1 MTRLVALEIGG
12 ETTPWTS
19 IGLQV
24 VDGASR
30 IADVEL
36 RFTHGSP
43 GISGWVFSAGTF
55 HGEPVRSSVSTE
67 VNGIPTTII
76 PADGPSVSGPSP
88 FGPTVAVGLDHVVV
102 NTADPEAFR
111 SAIADVLGLELR
123 RVRPIGNG
131 REQWFYKPE
140 NTVIEVVTS
149 PDMPAGPARLWGA
162 VASVEDVDVLA
173 STLGDGLVSTP
184 KQAVQPGRRIATVRE
199 AAGLG
204 LPFALM
210 TPHQR

>member
-19 IGLQV
+19 IGV
-24 VDGASR
+24 PVADGIGR
-30 IADVEL
+30 VADVEL
-36 RFTHGSP
+36 RFVGGPP
-43 GISGWVFSAGTF
+43 GISGWVFAVDTLQ
-55 HGEPVRSSVSTE
+55 GEPVRGE
-67 VNGIPTTII
+67 VHTDVCGIPTTIVPGTGR
-76 PADGPSVSGPSP
+76 PAAGPSP
-88 FGPTVAVGLDHVVV
+88 FGATVAVALDHVVV

-111 SAIADVLGLELR
+111 GAVTDVLGLELR

-131 REQWFYKPE
+131 REQWFFKPE

-204 LPFALM
+204 VPFALM

>member
-19 IGLQV
+19 IGLRLA
-24 VDGASR
+24 DGACR

-43 GISGWVFSAGTF
+43 GISGWVFAVAMLQ
-55 HGEPVRSSVSTE
+55 GEPVRDVVHTS

-140 NTVIEVVTS
+140 NTVIEVVTT

-162 VASVEDVDVLA
+162 VASVEDIEALA

-204 LPFALM
+204 VPFALM